1 MRFLQKL
8 AIIIFF
14 VMIGMFQASTQEFVS
29 MEYLTS
35 YEREYIIT
43 NFGAPAVYDTDL
55 YKVRYTSIDL
65 KGNTDTLSGLLALP
79 DTENLAHP
87 LMIYAHGTVGS
98 RESVPSRL
106 SSEHFLVAIFG
117 SLGYV
122 SLGPDYLGLGDSKG
136 LHPYVHADSEAWACY
151 DMIKSIR
158 TSAEEN
164 GFDIND
170 QNFIFGYSQGGHS
183 AMALQRFMELENP
196 DDYEVTASAPSSGPY
211 SISEEMVNFTLGESE
226 YFTPAFLP
234 YTALSYQEVYGNIL
248 ENGDLRS
255 FFKEEYVPDMELFR
269 GEQIDLFTL
278 NDRLIE
284 KLIANHGKS
293 LPRLML
299 QENILNDI
307 MNNPDSPVSMAL
319 ADNDVY
325 DWAPQA
331 PTRLYFCS
339 GDDVVAPGN
348 SILAD
353 ATMNANGA
361 ADVASLDLGATSNHG
376 QCVPSALT
384 LTIFFFDSYK
394 NITSNTYTAPQE
406 NELRVFPNPSQGVIY
421 VKSENIS
428 RTSGMIEVLDI
439 SGRRLINVPWNENDP
454 IDVSS
459 LDGGHYVILLNT
471 GDQIEVHRLV
481 ITD

>member
-1 MRFLQKL
+1 MKALVIVVSL
-8 AIIIFF
+8 IIT
-14 VMIGMFQASTQEFVS
+14 GSFQASSQEFVS

-43 NFGAPAVYDTDL
+43 NFGAPAAYDTDL
-55 YKVRYTSIDL
+55 YKVRYTSVDL
-65 KGNTDTLSGLLALP
+65 EGNPDTLSGLLALP
-79 DTENLAHP
+79 DTEDLAHP
-87 LMIYAHGTVGS
+87 LMVYAHGTVAS

-122 SLGPDYLGLGDSKG
+122 SLGPDYLGLGDSEG

-151 DMIKSIR
+151 DMIKAIR
-158 TSAEEN
+158 TSSDEN

-196 DDYEVTASAPSSGPY
+196 DGYKVTASAPSSGPY
-211 SISEEMVNFTLGESE
+211 SISEEMVDFTLGESQ

-234 YTALSYQEVYGNIL
+234 YTALSYHEVYGNIL

-269 GEQIDLFTL
+269 DEVIDLFDL
-278 NDRLIE
+278 NDRLINR
-284 KLIANHGKS
+284 LIANHGMS
-293 LPRLML
+293 LPRLMI

-307 MNNPDSPVSMAL
+307 LNNPDSPVSMAL

-331 PTRLYFCS
+331 PTRLYYCS
-339 GDDVVAPGN
+339 GDDVVGPGN
-348 SILAD
+348 SVLAD
-353 ATMNANGA
+353 ATMNANGG
-361 ADVASLDLGATSNHG
+361 ADIASLDLGETSNHG

-394 NITSNTYTAPQE
+394 NITSNTYAPPQD
-406 NELRVFPNPSQGVIY
+406 NELNVFPNPANGIVYI
-421 VKSENIS
+421 KSKN
-428 RTSGMIEVLDI
+428 TNKTFGTVEVLDI
-439 SGRRLINVPWNENDP
+439 AGRRLMKAPWTENDP

-459 LDGGHYVILLNT
+459 LDGGHYILLLNT
-471 GDQIEVHRLV
+471 DQQVEVHRLV